1 MKNKNHNLKILIITI
16 ISVILQSLCS
26 CSNNEEEVDMG
37 HGYYY
42 IPSQDAT
49 IDQIMFDGNG
59 IYTYMNN
66 SIVPLIYP
74 KIKEY
79 KYDSLYI
86 IVKQDFDFRETNILL
101 SSLIFY
107 PVYFKYDKDYV
118 PLDEKYV
125 RDAPNFMTMSMD
137 SGKKYVDSIM
147 HLDSHIKKMM
157 EHTENYYII
166 DKKKQEVMGPF
177 SKAEFNEK
185 REALQM
191 PEELIF
197 E

>member
-1 MKNKNHNLKILIITI
+1 
-16 ISVILQSLCS
+16 
-26 CSNNEEEVDMG
+26 MG
-37 HGYYY
+37 DGYYY

-49 IDQIMFDGNG
+49 FDQIAFDGNG
-59 IYTYMNN
+59 IYTYINN

-79 KYDSLYI
+79 RYDSLYI
-86 IVKQDFDFRETNILL
+86 IVKQEFDFRETNILL

-107 PVYFKYDKDYV
+107 PVYFKYDKDFV

-147 HLDSHIKKMM
+147 HLDAHIKKMM
-157 EHTENYYII
+157 QYEENYYII
-166 DKKKQEVMGPF
+166 DKKKHEVLGPF
-177 SKAEFNEK
+177 SKAELNVERK
-185 REALQM
+185 ALQISGK
-191 PEELIF
+191 LIF
-197 E
+197 K